1 VGRVNEFRRPL
12 HDEPAAIA
20 VPDDAAAS
28 LPRGCFDDEV
38 AIDFPSIDA
47 VVDRMR
53 AALLGSDRPAAARHT
68 AISLTPREALAGATV
83 SLELAVRCTC
93 RACGGRGE
101 SWTESCGHCAGSGE
115 RSMPHRFT
123 VAVPPGVAHGTRFRL
138 LVAPP
143 QELPTR
149 VEVTVLVA

>member
-1 VGRVNEFRRPL
+1 VNDFRRPL
-12 HDEPAAIA
+12 HDDPAAVA
-20 VPDDAAAS
+20 VRDDAS
-28 LPRGCFDDEV
+28 TPLLRGCFDDEV
-38 AIDFPSIDA
+38 AIDFPSIDG

-53 AALLGSDRPAAARHT
+53 AALLGSDREPVARHA
-68 AISLTPREALAGATV
+68 AIRLSAREALAGATV
-83 SLELAVRCTC
+83 SLELPVRCTC

-101 SWTESCGHCAGSGE
+101 SWTEACGHCAGSGE

-123 VAVPPGVAHGTRFRL
+123 VSVPPGVADGTRFRL